1 MALRRQESESPLE
14 RRLRELEEE
23 ERSLQQHLKEVS
35 RKARRMENL
44 TSEPG
49 FSKTEPR
56 VASTVPRPGTLPPE
70 PEPVPLE
77 EPAPEPPPARTASAP
92 GMAPRNPAPRGPEQF
107 ANYFSSGSFGSTRP
121 LGHERRVMR
130 NKAIFML
137 ILVALAAFLVYQL
150 AFGS

>member
-1 MALRRQESESPLE
+1 MALRKQDPESPLE

-44 TSEPG
+44 SSEPG
-49 FSKTEPR
+49 FSKAEPR
-56 VASTVPRPGTLPPE
+56 VASTVPRAGAPPPE
-70 PEPVPLE
+70 PVRETEPEV
-77 EPAPEPPPARTASAP
+77 EPERPPARTAP
-92 GMAPRNPAPRGPEQF
+92 GMAPRNPGPPGTDRF
-107 ANYFSSGSFGSTRP
+107 TNYFSSGSFGSTRP

-137 ILVALAAFLVYQL
+137 VLVVLVAFLVYQL

>member
-1 MALRRQESESPLE
+1 MALRKQDPESPLE

-49 FSKTEPR
+49 FTKSEPR
-56 VASTVPRPGTLPPE
+56 LASTVPRPGATPPE
-70 PEPVPLE
+70 PVRESEPE
-77 EPAPEPPPARTASAP
+77 AAPERPSNRPAP
-92 GMAPRNPAPRGPEQF
+92 GMAPRNPGPPGAERF
-107 ANYFSSGSFGSTRP
+107 SNYFSSGSFGTTRP

-137 ILVALAAFLVYQL
+137 ILVVLVAFLVYQL